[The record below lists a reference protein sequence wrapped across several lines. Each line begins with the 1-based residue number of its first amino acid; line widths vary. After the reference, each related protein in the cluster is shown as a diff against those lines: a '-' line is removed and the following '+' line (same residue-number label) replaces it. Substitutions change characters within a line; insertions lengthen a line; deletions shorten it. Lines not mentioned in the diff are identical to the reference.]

1 MASFQFFN
9 EKGVAQNEMVLP
21 VQQVF
26 KVTSATV
33 AMVADNAGGPA
44 TGFDH
49 TLNDITINVDH
60 QAATPKSLFVEFN
73 WTAENVDD
81 VAFDCQVNLDDAAGG
96 VDVIVSEQ
104 TPIDLGQ
111 VLQPAPYTRT
121 IEIPVG
127 PGANQLKE
135 DTCYNVTALFFLVDP
150 RGAPDRRVLAGTL
163 DLGAANIF

>member
-1 MASFQFFN
+1 MASFQFYDD
-9 EKGVAQNEMVLP
+9 KGVAQNEMVLP
-21 VQQVF
+21 VQQIF

-44 TGFDH
+44 TGFNH
-49 TLNDITINVDH
+49 TMTDITINVDH

-96 VDVIVSEQ
+96 QDIIVSSQ
-104 TPIDLGQ
+104 TPIDLSQ
-111 VLQPAPYTRT
+111 TQQPAPYTRT

-127 PGANQLKE
+127 NGGNQLRE
-135 DTCYNVTALFFLVDP
+135 GSCYNVTALFFLVDQ
-150 RGAPDRRVLAGTL
+150 RGTTDRRVLAGTI